1 MSYKLISFFLLFCVC
16 SLSVQAKMYKWED
29 EDGNVHFGD
38 KIPNKYLNK
47 GHKELNEQG
56 AVVKSHEGVKVE
68 TEEEKKE
75 KYRLILIEKEKE
87 KKVRAQAREDRV
99 LLDTYT
105 TERDLTAAR
114 DARMDAVQS
123 QLQLSKSIIEDAKR
137 KLGITETQIKAI
149 KTAGNAVPENI
160 ISQMKREEKQVKT
173 YQDLVTSHE
182 TKKQGIKE
190 QFDAYIKRFRELKI
204 EQKRVREERDVRR
217 REALSK

>member
-1 MSYKLISFFLLFCVC
+1 MSYKLMSFFLLFCVC

-87 KKVRAQAREDRV
+87 KKVRAQAR
-99 LLDTYT
+99 
-105 TERDLTAAR
+105 
-114 DARMDAVQS
+114 
-123 QLQLSKSIIEDAKR
+123 
-137 KLGITETQIKAI
+137 
-149 KTAGNAVPENI
+149 
-160 ISQMKREEKQVKT
+160 
-173 YQDLVTSHE
+173 
-182 TKKQGIKE
+182 
-190 QFDAYIKRFRELKI
+190 
-204 EQKRVREERDVRR
+204 
-217 REALSK
+217 